1 MTSYKAVIPAA
12 GQGSRMKAGKN
23 KQFIM
28 IEQDPL
34 LVHTLRVYQEDSS
47 CSGIVISVNPDEMD
61 AVRTLIQET
70 GITKVEHVTAG
81 GKERQESVHLGLKCL
96 TGNPVVLIHDGAR
109 PFIEQDCIHSIVN
122 AVAPAVGAVA
132 GVPVKDTIKRTLD
145 GEVTETLKRDE
156 LWSIQTPQG
165 FLLQDILQAHL
176 KAERDGF
183 PATDD
188 ASVFEYAGYPVKV
201 VPGSYTNIKV
211 TTPEDLI
218 LAEAIL
224 RARRK
229 GES

>member
-28 IEQDPL
+28 IEQEPL

-61 AVRTLIQET
+61 TVRSLIQNA

-81 GKERQESVHLGLKCL
+81 GKERQDSVYLGLKCL
-96 TGNPVVLIHDGAR
+96 SGNPVVLIHDGAR
-109 PFIEQDCIHSIVN
+109 PFIERDCIHSIVR
-122 AVAPAVGAVA
+122 AVEPGIGVVA
-132 GVPVKDTIKRTLD
+132 GVPVKDTIKRTKD
-145 GEVTETLKRDE
+145 GKVTETLTRDE

-165 FLLQDILQAHL
+165 FLLQDILKAHFM
-176 KAERDGF
+176 AERDGF

-188 ASVFEYAGYPVKV
+188 ASVFEYTGYPVKV
-201 VPGSYTNIKV
+201 VTGSYTNIKV

-229 GES
+229 GE